1 MKLSRYLVFNSLA
14 TCLALIAQ
22 GASAAEAENSS
33 ANASENQNDIVVT
46 ALKRETRL
54 QDTPASITSLSNE
67 SLRQASLES
76 ANDLVRAVPSLTIT
90 KTLALSGAELL
101 LEPHQLRAAKAELEK
116 SRGAG
121 FRYEPLLG
129 DRKPP
134 LDYTDAPVKTK
145 AAWQ

>member
-1 MKLSRYLVFNSLA
+1 MKLSRYLVFNSLV

-22 GASAAEAENSS
+22 GASAAEAEDS
-33 ANASENQNDIVVT
+33 
-46 ALKRETRL
+46 
-54 QDTPASITSLSNE
+54 
-67 SLRQASLES
+67 S

-101 LEPHQLRAAKAELEK
+101 LEPDQLRAAKAELEK
-116 SRGAG
+116 SRGAS

-134 LDYTDAPVKTK
+134 LDYTYAPVKTK
-145 AAWQ
+145 AAGQ